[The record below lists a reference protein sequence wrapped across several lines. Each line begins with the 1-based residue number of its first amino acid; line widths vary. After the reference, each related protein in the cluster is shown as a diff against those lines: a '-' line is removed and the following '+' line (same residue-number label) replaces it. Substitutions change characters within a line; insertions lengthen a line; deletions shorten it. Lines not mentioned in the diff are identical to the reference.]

1 MMRLSKIE
9 QRAIVAKFIN
19 KVKPKVEKVIGRTY
33 KEILAENKVLKEENE
48 RLKKKLEEKDS

>member
-1 MMRLSKIE
+1 MQLSKIE
-9 QRAIVAKFIN
+9 QRAIVAKFID